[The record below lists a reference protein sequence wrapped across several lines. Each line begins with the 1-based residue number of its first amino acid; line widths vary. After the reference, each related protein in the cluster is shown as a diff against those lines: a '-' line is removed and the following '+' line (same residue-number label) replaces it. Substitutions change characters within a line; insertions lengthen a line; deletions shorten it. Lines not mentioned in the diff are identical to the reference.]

1 MSTGCCLGEVL
12 WNIEAAG
19 DILPVTP
26 SRCYGCAGAMM
37 ALLTASG
44 PDEGRGQECAVP
56 CLATKMRRMVRDVSR
71 ERRTF
76 CRGARLT

>member
-1 MSTGCCLGEVL
+1 MSTGCCLGELL

-26 SRCYGCAGAMM
+26 SRCCGCAGAMM

-71 ERRTF
+71 ERRTS
-76 CRGARLT
+76 CRRVRLT

>member
-12 WNIEAAG
+12 WNIEVAG

-37 ALLTASG
+37 ALLTASV
-44 PDEGRGQECAVP
+44 PDEGRG
-56 CLATKMRRMVRDVSR
+56 
-71 ERRTF
+71 
-76 CRGARLT
+76 